1 MTSEF
6 VIALLNPLVAGF
18 VALLL
23 LGIWRHHRERR
34 HVLLFGC
41 GFLMGALA
49 FALRDIGV
57 RYGFVPAALGRF
69 VGNLLFVGTVM
80 AVSAATHVYYR
91 RPVPVRLFAVILVA
105 EAVAVGISL
114 LVEDDLVRR
123 TDIIYGTLLLIVV
136 ITFVRVRRSMRRTTA
151 DLAVLFAMTLSVI
164 NLSLPIFLVRQPD
177 TGLYWT
183 MNMATSVL
191 MEVVVT
197 LIFLAVLAAEL
208 VRSMRQE
215 ARLDVLSGLPNRR
228 GFEEGIAALPA
239 PGRDKALILMDL
251 DHFKSV
257 NDAHGHAVGDEVI
270 RACGGVLNA
279 VAAADVL
286 VGRVGG
292 EEFAVCVADGG
303 TARAAALAERL
314 RARLA
319 GMAVSARQPGLR
331 VTASFG
337 VAPAGVGEGEGQGAD
352 LTALLAHAD
361 AALYDAKRAGRNR
374 VGVLEDARPG
384 GGPDGQASDRR
395 RFRDRA
401 S

>member
-1 MTSEF
+1 MTSDF

-23 LGIWRHHRERR
+23 LAIWRAHRERR

-57 RYGFVPAALGRF
+57 RYGLVPAALGRF
-69 VGNLLFVGTVM
+69 VGNLLFVGAVM
-80 AVSAATHVYYR
+80 AISAAVHVYYR
-91 RPVPVRLFAVILVA
+91 RPVPVRLFALIAVA
-105 EAVAVGISL
+105 EAVALGVSL
-114 LVEDDLVRR
+114 WVEDDLVRR
-123 TDIIYGTLLLIVV
+123 TDIIFAGLILTVV
-136 ITFVRVRRSMRRTTA
+136 VTFVRVWPCMRRTAA
-151 DLAVLFAMTLSVI
+151 DLAVFFAMTLSVI
-164 NLSLPIFLVRQPD
+164 NLTLPILFVRQPD
-177 TGLYWT
+177 SGLLWT

-197 LIFLAVLAAEL
+197 LVFLVVLAGEL
-208 VRSMRQE
+208 LRSIRQE

-228 GFEEGIAALPA
+228 GFEEDIASLPA
-239 PGRDKALILMDL
+239 AGQGEPRVLILMDL
-251 DHFKSV
+251 DHFKDV
-257 NDAHGHAVGDEVI
+257 NDLHGHAVGDEVI
-270 RACGGVLNA
+270 RACGVLLNGVA
-279 VAAADVL
+279 GPDVL

-303 TARAAALAERL
+303 TLRAAALAETL

-319 GMAVSARQPGLR
+319 RTAVSARQPDLR

-337 VAPAGVGEGEGQGAD
+337 VAPAGEGAGAD
-352 LTALLAHAD
+352 LTALLARAD

-374 VGVLEDARPG
+374 VGVPEGARPG
-384 GGPDGQASDRR
+384 GGPDGQATDRR
-395 RFRDRA
+395 QFRDRA